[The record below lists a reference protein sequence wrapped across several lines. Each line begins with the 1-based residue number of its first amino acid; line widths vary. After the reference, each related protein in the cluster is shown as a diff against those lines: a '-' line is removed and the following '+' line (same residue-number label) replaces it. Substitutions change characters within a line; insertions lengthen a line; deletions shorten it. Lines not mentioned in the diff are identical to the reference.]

1 MCGMP
6 AKLPRSPTLPRG
18 WDAAPAA
25 QRCTRVQM
33 TEKTKSKTVQ
43 AELQAAQERSMLF
56 ARPGFLIRRL
66 HQIHSGLFTEETKA
80 FNITPV
86 QYSLLTALAEHGE
99 MDQNTLAMEI
109 GLERTTVAEVL
120 PRLESREF
128 IERNQSAQDK
138 RVKLVKLSRTGKA
151 MVRRME
157 DAAQR
162 AHDRTIEHL
171 PAAERQ
177 LFMLQLIRLVEA
189 NNHKSVAPLRLR

>member
-18 WDAAPAA
+18 RDAAPAA
-25 QRCTRVQM
+25 QRCARVQM

-128 IERNQSAQDK
+128 IERNQSTQDK

>member
-1 MCGMP
+1 
-6 AKLPRSPTLPRG
+6 
-18 WDAAPAA
+18 
-25 QRCTRVQM
+25 M
-33 TEKTKSKTVQ
+33 TDIPKSKTIQ

-66 HQIHSGLFTEETKA
+66 HQIHSGLFTEETKV

-120 PRLESREF
+120 PRLESREL
-128 IERNQSAQDK
+128 IERNPSTLDK
-138 RVKLVKLSRTGKA
+138 RVKLVKLSRKGKA